1 MEDKELSDLLAGER
15 YEEVFRH
22 IVREY
27 RERLYFMV
35 RRMSVSHDDTDDILQ
50 NIFIKIWTGLPSFR
64 EESRLYTWIYRIAA
78 NETLSW
84 LSRKKIRSF
93 LRLDFTS
100 SRGQYDPA
108 ADPYF
113 SGDSIQKRLY
123 KAIASL
129 PDKQRVVFSLRYF
142 EEMKYDEMSE
152 MLGTSVGALKA
163 SYHHAY
169 NKIRKELLEEEDR

>member
-1 MEDKELSDLLAGER
+1 MEDKVLSELLGQER
-15 YEEVFRH
+15 YEEVFGH
-22 IVREY
+22 IIREY

-50 NIFIKIWTGLPSFR
+50 NIFMKIWTGLPSFR

-84 LSRKKIRSF
+84 LSRKRLRSF
-93 LRLDFTS
+93 LTLEFTS

-113 SGDSIQKRLY
+113 VGDNIQKRLY
-123 KAIASL
+123 KAIAAL

-142 EEMKYDEMSE
+142 DEMKYDDMSE
-152 MLGTSVGALKA
+152 MLGTSAGALKA

-169 NKIRKELLEEEDR
+169 NKIRKELLEEE